1 MKAQRLPRICRKL
14 ILLVSTALLL
24 TLSLNDLQA
33 QAERPARGNRN
44 RGNRMDPAQFQ
55 ERRVARLKEQL
66 EVTKD
71 DEWSIILPRVEKVMQ
86 TQRELRMG
94 GMGGMGRG
102 GPGGGGANN
111 PDEGANSGRNR
122 ASAGTN
128 PEETTNNPDAA
139 ALRKAVEAKA
149 SAAELKTHIAK
160 MRETLKKREAALAAA
175 QDELR
180 KVLTTR
186 QEAIAILLG
195 LLH

>member
-1 MKAQRLPRICRKL
+1 MNAHQLPRACRKL

-71 DEWSIILPRVEKVMQ
+71 DEWSVILPRVEKVMQ
-86 TQRELRMG
+86 AQRELRL
-94 GMGGMGRG
+94 GGMGRG

-160 MRETLKKREAALAAA
+160 MRETLKKREAALATA

>member
-1 MKAQRLPRICRKL
+1 MKASFLPQPCRSL
-14 ILLVSTALLL
+14 ILLVSTVLLL
-24 TLSLNDLQA
+24 TLALSELQA

-71 DEWSIILPRVEKVMQ
+71 DEWSVILPRVEKVMQ
-86 TQRELRMG
+86 AQRELRMG

-102 GPGGGGANN
+102 GPGGG
-111 PDEGANSGRNR
+111 
-122 ASAGTN
+122 
-128 PEETTNNPDAA
+128 TNNPDDNANGGRA
-139 ALRKAVEAKA
+139 RGNAGAGNEDNASNPDATALRKAVESKA
-149 SAAELKTHIAK
+149 AAAELKAHIAK